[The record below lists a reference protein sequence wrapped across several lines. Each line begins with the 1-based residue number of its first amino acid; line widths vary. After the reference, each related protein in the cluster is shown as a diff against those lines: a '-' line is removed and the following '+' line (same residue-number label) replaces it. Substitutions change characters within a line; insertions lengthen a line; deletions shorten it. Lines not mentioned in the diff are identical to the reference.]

1 MADPKPGVPAHVTDF
16 GTVSDNLTD
25 ALRVYEGDKGEF
37 FATSIDDP
45 KLIEVCRRWNQSM
58 KELIQC
64 AEGCIRIT
72 DAGDEARR
80 KALEL
85 MDYATKDCDRRKKTM
100 LRYADWVLSR
110 NPNDE
115 GVRLRIRNLTLEQI
129 HITQAA
135 MNSQSLYIRYVREN
149 KSFADQEYLDMVDS
163 SRRAAHVRECVPEG
177 HHFRPAFIYPKKRI
191 PPGERVPEWP
201 DAYERVGNLPPEEKV
216 FDPELCDFVLPEG
229 YLSEDGLIDDKSV
242 VWHPETHEV
251 EIGYRGGVR
260 TVWDYKR
267 FIDPREVWIP
277 GEWGAEYLIRL
288 YEQQRQ
294 DRYQIGMFLHKAEA
308 DEVPDYDR
316 IPHEFDNDE

>member
-1 MADPKPGVPAHVTDF
+1 
-16 GTVSDNLTD
+16 
-25 ALRVYEGDKGEF
+25 
-37 FATSIDDP
+37 
-45 KLIEVCRRWNQSM
+45 M

-64 AEGCIRIT
+64 AEGCIRLT
-72 DAGDEARR
+72 EANNEDRI

-85 MDYATKDCDRRKKTM
+85 LDYATKDCDRRKKTM
-100 LRYADWVLSR
+100 KLYAEWVLGN
-110 NPNDE
+110 NPDNE
-115 GVRLRIRNLTLEQI
+115 GVRLSMRNLVLEQV

-135 MNSQSLYIRYVREN
+135 MNSQSLYNRYVREN
-149 KSFADQEYLDMVDS
+149 KTFVNQEYQDKVES
-163 SRRAAHVRECVPEG
+163 SRRAAHERECVPEG
-177 HHFRPAFIYPKKRI
+177 HHIRPAFIYPKKRI
-191 PPGERVPEWP
+191 PPGERVPDWP
-201 DAYERVGNLPPEEKV
+201 DAFERVASIPPEEKI

-267 FIDPREVWIP
+267 FIDTREVWIP

-288 YEQQRQ
+288 YDQQRM
-294 DRYQIGMFLHKAEA
+294 DKYQVGLFLRKGE
-308 DEVPDYDR
+308 DEDEIPDYNR

>member
-1 MADPKPGVPAHVTDF
+1 MSVKYFSGETVKMADPKPGVPAHVTDF
-16 GTVSDNLTD
+16 GTVFDNVAD
-25 ALRVYEGDKGEF
+25 ALSIYEKDKAEF
-37 FATSIDDP
+37 FATPVDDP
-45 KLIEVCRRWNQSM
+45 KIIHVCRRWNQSM

-72 DAGDEARR
+72 DAADEDRR

-100 LRYADWVLSR
+100 QRYAEWVLSKD
-110 NPNDE
+110 PNNE
-115 GVRLRIRNLTLEQI
+115 GVRLSMRSLMLEQI

-135 MNSQSLYIRYVREN
+135 MNSQATYNRYVREN
-149 KSFADQEYLDMVDS
+149 KSFVDQEYLDKVES

-191 PPGERVPEWP
+191 PEGERVPEWP

-288 YEQQRQ
+288 YEQQR
-294 DRYQIGMFLHKAEA
+294 
-308 DEVPDYDR
+308 
-316 IPHEFDNDE
+316 